1 MTAKSQLGVAAEST
15 YGTYTAPTKF
25 FPFRG
30 EGLTWSRDRIESQ
43 TWEAGSRVVSSSRW
57 KPGQINV
64 AGTVELEAA
73 SKDFG
78 IWFAQAFGAGTTT
91 TPGTATA
98 RLHTYTLG
106 DLVGKS
112 MTVQAGIEDRGGTVR
127 PFSFTGCKVSQM
139 TFNCAV
145 GDLLTVSVDLVGQDV
160 TTAQALGTASYASS
174 PELFS
179 FVEGTLTIEGG
190 TVIAKALSLAINNQL
205 STDDYTFG
213 SALMREAQEPALRQI
228 TGTLDC
234 DFDDLTHWDRFYGGS
249 EATLV
254 ALFQTSSVI
263 EGSLKYQIELT
274 ANVRY
279 DGETPTISGPE
290 AVRQPVA
297 FAVTAPAAG
306 TTIALGY
313 QNTDTSYT

>member
-15 YGTYTAPTKF
+15 YGSYTAPTKY

-30 EGLTWSRDRIESQ
+30 EGLTWARERIESQ

-78 IWFAQAFGAGTTT
+78 IWFHQAFGAGTTT

-112 MTVQAGIEDRGGTVR
+112 MTVQVGIEDRGGTVR

-139 TFNCAV
+139 TFGCSV
-145 GDLLTVSVDLVGQDV
+145 GELLTCSVDLVGQDV
-160 TTAQALGTASYASS
+160 TTAQSLGTASYAST

-179 FVEGTLTIEGG
+179 FVEGTLTFDGA
-190 TVIAKALSLAINNQL
+190 TAVAKAFTLAVNNQL

-213 SALMREAQEPALRQI
+213 SALMREAQEPAIRDI
-228 TGTLDC
+228 TGTLDA
-234 DFDDLTHWDRFYGGS
+234 DFDDLTHWSNFYGGS
-249 EATLV
+249 EATFV
-254 ALFQTSSVI
+254 ALFQTSTVI
-263 EGSLKYQIELT
+263 EGSLKYQVELT

-279 DGETPTISGPE
+279 DGETPTVTGPE
-290 AVRQPVA
+290 AVRQPIT
-297 FAVTAPAAG
+297 FAVTAPSAG
-306 TTIALGY
+306 TAIALGY
-313 QNTDTSYT
+313 QNTDSAYT